1 MRWSFRLGNQGERFA
16 GERHPYIIGGMTKPD
31 PVARDAVPNAAVPVA
46 DSTTGAGT
54 GAAVDAGKASRRP
67 REIGGPSGPEPTRY
81 GDWERNGRVSD
92 F

>member
-1 MRWSFRLGNQGERFA
+1 MSETPAPKSHQPA
-16 GERHPYIIGGMTKPD
+16 KP
-31 PVARDAVPNAAVPVA
+31 PVKPALN
-46 DSTTGAGT
+46 SGAGS
-54 GAAVDAGKASRRP
+54 GSDAAQASNPPPRP

>member
-1 MRWSFRLGNQGERFA
+1 MPDAAVRYMIKPMA
-16 GERHPYIIGGMTKPD
+16 KPD
-31 PVARDAVPNAAVPVA
+31 SAVPNASDLVAKPPVSPAPKADLNAVQLSKPEA
-46 DSTTGAGT
+46 L
-54 GAAVDAGKASRRP
+54 KRP

>member
-1 MRWSFRLGNQGERFA
+1 MMK
-16 GERHPYIIGGMTKPD
+16 YMIKPD
-31 PVARDAVPNAAVPVA
+31 STAPQSNPNAAGPVA
-46 DSTTGAGT
+46 NAPADPVLQTPAT
-54 GAAVDAGKASRRP
+54 KRP